1 MDSLTHIVL
10 GAAIGDIALR
20 KHIGRKGA
28 FVGALLKSV
37 PDFDLFYTGLKDPFQ
52 YVCHHRGHTHSLIWE
67 SLYAIP
73 IALIL
78 YYLFRQKVSLIRW
91 LIVSLICL
99 WGHSLLD
106 VCTNYGTRIFLPL
119 TDHAYSWN
127 NIAIADL
134 FFTLPMLI
142 MLIVGL
148 CYSSQSIKRSRWI
161 SSVLIYSFLYL
172 GFTFYNK
179 AQANTLFESS
189 LKSNNIS
196 YNQSMTNPTILNNF
210 LWYGIAQN
218 DSMLYIGEKSLYA
231 SNSEIKWLTYPR
243 HHELL
248 VNHMDKKRTNVLN
261 WFAQGYDISEVNKD
275 TLNVY
280 CVKFG
285 RTNMMKTELKPTFV
299 FHYKLFNSMGQDT
312 MTMDEPND
320 KNTPIKEGIFDL
332 YERILGRR

>member
-10 GAAIGDIALR
+10 GAAIGDIVLR

-28 FVGALLKSV
+28 LVGALLKSI
-37 PDFDLFYTGLKDPFQ
+37 PDFDLFYTGLKDPFM

-73 IALIL
+73 IAIIF
-78 YYLFRQKVSLIRW
+78 YYLFKRKVSFTRW
-91 LIVSLICL
+91 IMVSLICL

-127 NIAIADL
+127 NMAIADI

-148 CYSSQSIKRSRWI
+148 CYKNESTKRSRWI
-161 SSVLIYSFLYL
+161 TSIFIYCFLYL
-172 GFTFYNK
+172 GYTFINK
-179 AQANTLFESS
+179 SQANTIFESS
-189 LKSNNIS
+189 LKSNKID
-196 YNQSMTNPTILNNF
+196 YYQYMTNPTILNNF

-218 DSMLYIGEKSLYA
+218 DSTLYIGEKSLLFP
-231 SNSEIKWLTYPR
+231 SRDIQWLSYPR
-243 HHELL
+243 NHSLL
-248 VNHMDKKRTNVLN
+248 VNYPDTKRADVLN
-261 WFAQGYDISEVNKD
+261 WFGQGYDISEKNND

-285 RTNMMKTELKPTFV
+285 RTNMMETGLKSSFV
-299 FHYKLFNSMGQDT
+299 FHYKLFNAVGRDT
-312 MTMDEPND
+312 MTMEEPND
-320 KNTPIKEGIFDL
+320 NSAPIKEGIKDI
-332 YERILGRR
+332 YERIMGRR